1 MLLAPFASA
10 NVTTFADGNESV
22 DVEIRDGNDLQNL
35 VDGAVELPD
44 GETVTSAS
52 MTVHTHAV
60 EHGHQSRIDLETTQ
74 RVWNPQYNN
83 QLTEFSDKSLFQY
96 EDGNQATPVSLISE
110 GFLTDFEGTTAGFTD
125 STDPASMPSSGIGWE
140 HGSLST
146 TDIPGG
152 CASGQE
158 CWGTNLADTNYTDDN
173 DDGNTPPS
181 YMPFV
186 VSMTSAE
193 LFVDPLLKSKTAYFD
208 SWHNLETSTG
218 SQPNTKRFS
227 DCGYLEIRSSPN
239 PGFPPDNSGFDY
251 IAIDQQASTG
261 LVYGTSYAQGGG
273 FGSNWDGKITSN
285 CGGLQNGSQW
295 EWGLAGSSTTAQNP
309 TGWTNLAVDLTDYID
324 EYVQI
329 RFVLHHTARPAM
341 NIDDNMSGW
350 YVDNFRLG
358 DLLPQSASMT
368 VRGMTPSTLG
378 GENHP
383 NGYGILALEAE
394 TSLSATL
401 TVDVLDTNNNPVTGK
416 DGSVMTG
423 LSGDIIELWN
433 IDTRDY
439 RAVNL
444 KFNFD
449 SGPDRLSTPVLH
461 GFSIGTRVG
470 TGFNF
475 SAIGPVQIDG
485 GVWQTMGGGEP
496 MIYVPN
502 VQRHAYSPVL
512 ERSKFSY
519 PITAMTPMIQD
530 DCTESPSIEVTP
542 TGQTTSISVEDGV
555 QTIFSPPMFG
565 FNAVT
570 SYQGACDVGG
580 IWFDLEFGHH
590 ASHLEI
596 DVADDGDVDYGFT
609 EPAFDMFGRQTT
621 FVSGTVDGV
630 NYAADDA
637 TLTLGVSGQ
646 ATGGF
651 FLLPEGAEV
660 TAADFG
666 MDQISVRSNSDPNEG
681 FELTLMAGSQAVVL
695 GDMPNSTVLVQE
707 MLNQPMDFTGAL
719 NSLLTN
725 PSVAGTHQDEF
736 GRYWVMFRFM
746 VDSPNASSGTSLDI
760 VDLDIVYDYSTVI
773 DETDGFDIE
782 LNQGIALWTGGATAT
797 VPIAV
802 YTDSGG
808 GVSLSDLSVSS
819 STGYTN
825 TLSLTDSPV
834 GLYPNG
840 DIYEV
845 VTTHAVDPLT
855 GAALSEAWLTF
866 ESESGFIKFSWSEF
880 MSFAEATDCLLYT
893 SPSPRD
899 EL

>member
-1 MLLAPFASA
+1 MLLMLLAPFASA

-83 QLTEFSDKSLFQY
+83 QLTEFSDESLFQY
-96 EDGNQATPVSLISE
+96 EDGTQATPVSLISE

-146 TDIPGG
+146 TDIPAG

-251 IAIDQQASTG
+251 IAINQQASTG

-416 DGSVMTG
+416 DGSMMTG

-449 SGPDRLSTPVLH
+449 SGPDRLQPPSFTGSASVLAWGPGSTSRP
-461 GFSIGTRVG
+461 S
-470 TGFNF
+470 
-475 SAIGPVQIDG
+475 D
-485 GVWQTMGGGEP
+485 
-496 MIYVPN
+496 
-502 VQRHAYSPVL
+502 
-512 ERSKFSY
+512 RSKL
-519 PITAMTPMIQD
+519 TA
-530 DCTESPSIEVTP
+530 V
-542 TGQTTSISVEDGV
+542 
-555 QTIFSPPMFG
+555 
-565 FNAVT
+565 
-570 SYQGACDVGG
+570 
-580 IWFDLEFGHH
+580 
-590 ASHLEI
+590 
-596 DVADDGDVDYGFT
+596 
-609 EPAFDMFGRQTT
+609 FGR
-621 FVSGTVDGV
+621 
-630 NYAADDA
+630 
-637 TLTLGVSGQ
+637 
-646 ATGGF
+646 
-651 FLLPEGAEV
+651 PWAE
-660 TAADFG
+660 
-666 MDQISVRSNSDPNEG
+666 
-681 FELTLMAGSQAVVL
+681 
-695 GDMPNSTVLVQE
+695 
-707 MLNQPMDFTGAL
+707 
-719 NSLLTN
+719 
-725 PSVAGTHQDEF
+725 
-736 GRYWVMFRFM
+736 
-746 VDSPNASSGTSLDI
+746 
-760 VDLDIVYDYSTVI
+760 
-773 DETDGFDIE
+773 
-782 LNQGIALWTGGATAT
+782 
-797 VPIAV
+797 
-802 YTDSGG
+802 
-808 GVSLSDLSVSS
+808 
-819 STGYTN
+819 
-825 TLSLTDSPV
+825 
-834 GLYPNG
+834 
-840 DIYEV
+840 
-845 VTTHAVDPLT
+845 
-855 GAALSEAWLTF
+855 
-866 ESESGFIKFSWSEF
+866 ES
-880 MSFAEATDCLLYT
+880 
-893 SPSPRD
+893 R
-899 EL
+899 